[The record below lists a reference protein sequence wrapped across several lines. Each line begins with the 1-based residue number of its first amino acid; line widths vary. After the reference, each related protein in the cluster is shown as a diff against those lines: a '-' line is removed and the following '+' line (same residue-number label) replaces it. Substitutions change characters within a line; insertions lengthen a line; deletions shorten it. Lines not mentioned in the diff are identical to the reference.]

1 VPHGHP
7 LHTDV
12 DAECYCCRALQPFR
26 FSSPSDQVV
35 CAFCSRHV
43 GDGKAERRDLDHL
56 KMWAER
62 YADLSEEHRRTV
74 DEAGAAAAASVRD
87 IAKLTREV
95 AGLRDVIAG
104 RFEAAQLDE
113 AQFDEAQRGSIRSLL
128 QNEIQ
133 RRAERNTELANRR
146 SDRLMAVIWRLD
158 VLHRDD
164 NTAERCVCGRPTA
177 ACLEWKAIE
186 PERRLLRE
194 WEAKNLALLGQARRH
209 ALPDDHPAVLSA
221 RA

>member
-1 VPHGHP
+1 
-7 LHTDV
+7 
-12 DAECYCCRALQPFR
+12 
-26 FSSPSDQVV
+26 
-35 CAFCSRHV
+35 
-43 GDGKAERRDLDHL
+43 
-56 KMWAER
+56 
-62 YADLSEEHRRTV
+62 
-74 DEAGAAAAASVRD
+74 VRD
-87 IAKLTREV
+87 IAELTREV